1 MTLTPSQR
9 AALRAKK
16 AIANGNTNFKPR
28 GENNKAEFEALKK
41 QAQTTETTTTTNIV
55 SAESPP
61 QKRMKITGG
70 ASHISDSASLLDIN
84 PSTTNDTLDEEED
97 DAPSSPDIDS
107 KHVEV
112 ETQPKTESCIAGKR
126 SGNKEDDARIADE
139 KWKTYKEK
147 NRKREEQLKKELSK
161 PPSIPWGVP
170 LKPKTKALMD
180 GTVDEFATPTSQFYA
195 MFAQSRKEN
204 PILSLED
211 AKYDKDSDSVLDDTD
226 VDEPPP
232 CPVDHMN

>member
-1 MTLTPSQR
+1 MPLSPSQR
-9 AALRAKK
+9 AALRAKKKK

-70 ASHISDSASLLDIN
+70 ASHISDSASSLEIN
-84 PSTTNDTLDEEED
+84 PSTTNDIL
-97 DAPSSPDIDS
+97 
-107 KHVEV
+107 
-112 ETQPKTESCIAGKR
+112 
-126 SGNKEDDARIADE
+126 DE
-139 KWKTYKEK
+139 KWETHREK
-147 NRKREEQLKKELSK
+147 IKKREEQMKKELSK
-161 PPSIPWGVP
+161 PTSIPLGVP

-195 MFAQSRKEN
+195 MFAKSRKEN

-211 AKYDKDSDSVLDDTD
+211 AKYDKDSEDDMDSVC
-226 VDEPPP
+226 ESPP

>member
-84 PSTTNDTLDEEED
+84 PSTTNDIL
-97 DAPSSPDIDS
+97 
-107 KHVEV
+107 
-112 ETQPKTESCIAGKR
+112 
-126 SGNKEDDARIADE
+126 DE
-139 KWKTYKEK
+139 KWETHREK
-147 NRKREEQLKKELSK
+147 LKKREEQLKKELSK

>member
-41 QAQTTETTTTTNIV
+41 QAQTTQTTTIVSNIV

-61 QKRMKITGG
+61 QKRMKLTGG
-70 ASHISDSASLLDIN
+70 ASHISDSASSLEIN
-84 PSTTNDTLDEEED
+84 PSTTNDIL
-97 DAPSSPDIDS
+97 
-107 KHVEV
+107 
-112 ETQPKTESCIAGKR
+112 
-126 SGNKEDDARIADE
+126 DE
-139 KWKTYKEK
+139 KWETHREK
-147 NRKREEQLKKELSK
+147 IKKREEQLKKELSK

-195 MFAQSRKEN
+195 MFAKSRKEN

-211 AKYDKDSDSVLDDTD
+211 AKYDKDSEDDMDSVC
-226 VDEPPP
+226 ESPP

>member
-61 QKRMKITGG
+61 QKTMKLTGG
-70 ASHISDSASLLDIN
+70 ASHISDSASSLEIN
-84 PSTTNDTLDEEED
+84 PSTTNDIL
-97 DAPSSPDIDS
+97 
-107 KHVEV
+107 
-112 ETQPKTESCIAGKR
+112 
-126 SGNKEDDARIADE
+126 DE
-139 KWKTYKEK
+139 KWETHREK
-147 NRKREEQLKKELSK
+147 IKKREEQQKKELSK
-161 PPSIPWGVP
+161 PPSIPWGVS

-195 MFAQSRKEN
+195 MFAQSRKKN

-211 AKYDKDSDSVLDDTD
+211 VKYDKDSEDDTD
-226 VDEPPP
+226 SVCESPP

>member
-41 QAQTTETTTTTNIV
+41 QALTTQTTTTNII
-55 SAESPP
+55 STESPP

-84 PSTTNDTLDEEED
+84 PSTTNDIL
-97 DAPSSPDIDS
+97 
-107 KHVEV
+107 
-112 ETQPKTESCIAGKR
+112 
-126 SGNKEDDARIADE
+126 DE
-139 KWKTYKEK
+139 KWETHREK
-147 NRKREEQLKKELSK
+147 IKKREEQQKKELSK
-161 PPSIPWGVP
+161 PPSIPWGVS

-195 MFAQSRKEN
+195 MFAKSRKEN

-211 AKYDKDSDSVLDDTD
+211 AKYDKDSEDDTD
-226 VDEPPP
+226 SVCESPR